1 MHQLHLLIT
10 TPLSYLSLAIYDPP
24 LTWLHKYLFKFIL
37 VILIPYVSL
46 QKVKFGE
53 INKVIEECLLRG
65 FLAHFPTPFVRQ
77 WFTDCKQLQ
86 AVAYFGSLDTLSG
99 LLPLGKWLL

>member
-86 AVAYFGSLDTLSG
+86 IVAYFGSLDTLSG